1 MNDIKKKLK
10 EMLIHETY
18 AHSLSTC
25 ETALDLARRFG
36 ASEKK
41 VELAALLHDCAK
53 SMSYNELIYN
63 VEKYSIPV
71 DKLELRTE
79 SLLHAPV
86 GSKLSNVLFGITDSQ
101 ILSAIR
107 YHTTAAP
114 EMSTIAKIIY
124 VADFIEL
131 ARGHKGVVDARKAA
145 EKDID
150 KAMLFILRKK
160 IPYLVKKKVLIHPRS
175 VEALNWFLGKEERSD

>member
-1 MNDIKKKLK
+1 MDNLKKKLRR
-10 EMLIHETY
+10 MLSNQTY

-25 ETALDLARRFG
+25 ETALDLARRFSV
-36 ASEKK
+36 SEKK
-41 VELAALLHDCAK
+41 VELAAILHDCAK
-53 SMSYNELIYN
+53 SMPYDELIYN
-63 VEKYSIPV
+63 VEKYKIFV
-71 DKLELRTE
+71 DKLELKTE

-86 GSKLSNVLFGITDSQ
+86 GSKFASELFGITDPQ

-114 EMSTIAKIIY
+114 EMSDIAKIIY

-131 ARGHKGVVDARKAA
+131 ARGHKEVVDARKAA

-150 KAMLFILRKK
+150 KSTLFILRKK
-160 IPYLVKKKVLIHPRS
+160 ISYLVKKKALIHPRS
-175 VEALNWFLGKEERSD
+175 IKALNWFLEKEKKK

>member
-1 MNDIKKKLK
+1 MDNIKKKLK
-10 EMLIHETY
+10 KMLGSQTY

-25 ETALDLARRFG
+25 RTARELARRFG
-36 ASEKK
+36 VSEKK

-53 SMSYNELIYN
+53 SMSYDELIYD
-63 VEKYSIPV
+63 VEKYKISV
-71 DKLELRTE
+71 DKLELKTE

-86 GSKLSNVLFGITDSQ
+86 GSKLASVLFGITDHQ
-101 ILSAIR
+101 IRNAIK

-114 EMSTIAKIIY
+114 AMSIIAKIIY

-131 ARGHKGVVDARKAA
+131 ARRHKGIADVRKAA

-150 KAMLFILRKK
+150 RAMLFILRNK
-160 IPYLVKKKVLIHPRS
+160 IPSLVKKKALIHPRS
-175 VEALNWFLGKEERSD
+175 IKALNWFLQKEKRK